1 MCRNVG
7 RKQSPTSDVNKIS
20 KSGNFGINSKELSK
34 KRETLNWWLA
44 VMLCLPFMDLH
55 FQKLCKETSYVCK
68 NWTEKKGLNGN
79 FMYQGT
85 NLEILSCVSVMA
97 EQKAS
102 SENL

>member
-1 MCRNVG
+1 MTCCYVMPSLHG
-7 RKQSPTSDVNKIS
+7 LA
-20 KSGNFGINSKELSK
+20 LSK
-34 KRETLNWWLA
+34 ALQGNK
-44 VMLCLPFMDLH
+44 LCL
-55 FQKLCKETSYVCK
+55 QKLNK
-68 NWTEKKGLNGN
+68 KKGLNGN

>member
-1 MCRNVG
+1 MFA
-7 RKQSPTSDVNKIS
+7 KI
-20 KSGNFGINSKELSK
+20 E
-34 KRETLNWWLA
+34 
-44 VMLCLPFMDLH
+44 
-55 FQKLCKETSYVCK
+55 QK
-68 NWTEKKGLNGN
+68 KKGLNGN